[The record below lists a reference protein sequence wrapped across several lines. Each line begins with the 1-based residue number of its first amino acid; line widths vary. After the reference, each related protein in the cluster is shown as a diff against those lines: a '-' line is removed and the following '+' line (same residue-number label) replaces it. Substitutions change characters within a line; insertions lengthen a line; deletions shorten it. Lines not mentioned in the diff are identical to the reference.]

1 VSSAH
6 DFYRSFKPRDRIR
19 RPGEF
24 SGIPYRTGQ
33 ADHEWLAAVADVGE
47 VEIDLQPAG
56 LLHESSQSTL
66 IAPFVVYNDGFAER

>member
-1 VSSAH
+1 MTFIAVLSRGTGSDAQGN
-6 DFYRSFKPRDRIR
+6 FRAFRTEPGKPI
-19 RPGEF
+19 
-24 SGIPYRTGQ
+24 
-33 ADHEWLAAVADVGE
+33 WLAAVADVGE